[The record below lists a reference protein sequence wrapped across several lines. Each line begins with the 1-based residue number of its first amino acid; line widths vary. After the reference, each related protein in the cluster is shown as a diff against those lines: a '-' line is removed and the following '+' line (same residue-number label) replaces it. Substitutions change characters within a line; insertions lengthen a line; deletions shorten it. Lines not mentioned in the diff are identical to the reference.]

1 MERCNGVGGDNG
13 DNGDNGVGEVGGLGE
28 VGGVTVAAGR
38 LSKAQRREQLLD
50 AAEAI
55 VVRTRSA
62 AVTMEAVAA
71 EAGVSK
77 ALPYAHFTNA
87 ETLLL
92 ALYGREITR
101 LASRLDHELEDDSR
115 TGEEQLRSVV
125 HALFDVLAERGI
137 VLSIFVRSAIPERA
151 DGGLRVGQRYIA
163 SLLRRTL
170 GLEVEHSIVLG
181 TIAFASLS
189 GAVESYARRD
199 ARRAVIEESAF
210 CYLVAGAR
218 AIAEAE
224 TEAQS

>member
-1 MERCNGVGGDNG
+1 MITDNG
-13 DNGDNGVGEVGGLGE
+13 A
-28 VGGVTVAAGR
+28 GGVAAVARTVGR

-55 VVRTRSA
+55 VVRTRA
-62 AVTMEAVAA
+62 ATVTMEAVAA

-87 ETLLL
+87 EALLL
-92 ALYGREITR
+92 ALYGREIRR

-115 TGEEQLRSVV
+115 TGEEQLRRVIHV
-125 HALFDVLAERGI
+125 LFDVLAERGI

-151 DGGLRVGQRYIA
+151 DGGHRVGQRYIA

-170 GLEVEHSIVLG
+170 GVDVEHSIVLG

-199 ARRAVIEESAF
+199 ARRAVIEESVF
-210 CYLVAGAR
+210 TYLVAGAR

-224 TEAQS
+224 SQAPS